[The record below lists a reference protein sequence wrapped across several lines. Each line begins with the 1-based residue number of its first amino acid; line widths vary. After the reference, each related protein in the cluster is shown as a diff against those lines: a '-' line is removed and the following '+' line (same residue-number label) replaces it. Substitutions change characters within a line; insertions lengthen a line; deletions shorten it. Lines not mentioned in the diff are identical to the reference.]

1 MQRLYAAA
9 NLPEA
14 HLLLGLLRGQRIDA
28 HVFNENAQ
36 GAVGEIPFTHA
47 YPEVWIE
54 NSADLLRARA
64 IVEDY
69 EHSRHLGENRVCGE
83 CSEENPASFD
93 LCWRCGTNLVPAD

>member
-1 MQRLYAAA
+1 MHRLYAAA

-14 HLLLGLLRGQRIDA
+14 HLLLGLLRGQRVAA

-54 NSADLLRARA
+54 DSDDLLCARA

-69 EHSRHLGENRVCGE
+69 EHSRHLDENRVCGG

-93 LCWRCGTNLVPAD
+93 LCWRCGTSLVPTD

>member
-14 HLLLGLLRGQRIDA
+14 HLLLGLLRGQRIAA

-47 YPEVWIE
+47 YPEIWIE
-54 NSADLLRARA
+54 DSDDLPRART

-69 EHSRHLGENRVCGE
+69 EHRRTLGDNRVCGG
-83 CSEENPASFD
+83 CREENPASFD
-93 LCWRCGTNLVPAD
+93 LCWQCGTSLPAAD